1 MQKQLIWER
10 REVSFVAPYQVV
22 GERLFRDDREDGW
35 YVSSW
40 SDSAPIIGYWVAGG
54 RFYQASINWVT
65 GGIINLEINREIE
78 LGPERT
84 RITLE
89 AVDLWK
95 NHAEDRISQHATIEE
110 SAFHLVAA

>member
-1 MQKQLIWER
+1 MQKRLIWEK
-10 REVSFVAPYQVV
+10 REVSFVDRYQVV
-22 GERLFRDDREDGW
+22 GERLFREDREDGW

-40 SDSAPIIGYWVAGG
+40 SDSAPIVGCWVAGG

-65 GGIINLEINREIE
+65 GSIINLEINREIE
-78 LGPERT
+78 LGPERI

-89 AVDLWK
+89 AIDRWK
-95 NHAEDRISQHATIEE
+95 SHADDRALQHATIDE